1 MSIPAP
7 TPKTV
12 ARQHSRK
19 KPQADAE
26 QPTLAIVDDEPQPDK
41 AQAKHPK
48 VNVPSC
54 GATQIY
60 AGKQVACTRERFHPG
75 NHQRGGIYWRPRSG
89 D

>member
-1 MSIPAP
+1 MSMPVP

-19 KPQADAE
+19 TVKAE
-26 QPTLAIVDDEPQPDK
+26 QTPLELVTDEPQPDK

-48 VNVPSC
+48 ANVPSC
-54 GATQIY
+54 GATQVY